1 MKRMLSNSLTPGFSP
16 VSRITPVK
24 ASGGISRFF
33 SLRSSA
39 PTAPALSSRKR
50 YAETE
55 GLSERRSSTP
65 RRGSLS
71 ASLRPAG
78 ARATA
83 GDRVTMIARFI
94 CWLTIGTYLAV
105 LSVRI
110 FSLYTG

>member
-16 VSRITPVK
+16 VSRIAPVK

-33 SLRSSA
+33 RPRSSA

-50 YAETE
+50 YAGPEE
-55 GLSERRSSTP
+55 LSERRSSTT
-65 RRGSLS
+65 RRESL
-71 ASLRPAG
+71 AATLRPAD
-78 ARATA
+78 AKATA

-94 CWLTIGTYLAV
+94 CWLAIGTYLAV

-110 FSLYTG
+110 FFLYAG